1 MLRSVLAQLD
11 YTYQI
16 NHWDSLGVPFKT
28 HLHVPERHPDTSS
41 IFVKGKM
48 KAMCLRYLNLYVL
61 MANALFVNIQRIG
74 NSLRRGCVRNIGL
87 ERFVEALEDPKTG
100 LTYPALTG
108 VRKQSVED
116 VERLFGQGVIDF
128 MKDKNYEEEAEYLQK
143 IRNWRRAIDERGLKE
158 EKRQQYITEFLD
170 YIISDLMPWYLDG
183 CKDFSL
189 LEVNR

>member
-1 MLRSVLAQLD
+1 MCLNAIQTAAV
-11 YTYQI
+11 
-16 NHWDSLGVPFKT
+16 F
-28 HLHVPERHPDTSS
+28 
-41 IFVKGKM
+41 FVKGKM
-48 KAMCLRYLNLYVL
+48 KAMSLRYLNLYVL

-74 NSLRRGCVRNIGL
+74 NSLRHGCVRNIGL

-100 LTYPALTG
+100 LTYLALTG

-143 IRNWRRAIDERGLKE
+143 IMNWRRAIDERGLKE
-158 EKRQQYITEFLD
+158 EKRQQYITEILD

-189 LEVNR
+189 SEVNR

>member
-1 MLRSVLAQLD
+1 M
-11 YTYQI
+11 
-16 NHWDSLGVPFKT
+16 P
-28 HLHVPERHPDTSS
+28 
-41 IFVKGKM
+41 
-48 KAMCLRYLNLYVL
+48 
-61 MANALFVNIQRIG
+61 NALFVNIQRIG

-87 ERFVEALEDPKTG
+87 KRFIEALEEPKTG

-108 VRKQSVED
+108 IRKQSVED
-116 VERLFGQGVIDF
+116 IERLFGQGVIDF
-128 MKDKNYEEEAEYLQK
+128 MKDKNYNEEAEYVQK
-143 IRNWRRAIDERGLKE
+143 VRNWRKAIDERGLKE